1 MKTIK
6 LDNEIQVLIFLI
18 LYKNKEG
25 VSRDFLIKKL
35 KKPRTTIY
43 DNIAKMYK
51 KKLKGIPYV
60 KFYDLP
66 NNKVGRPIRMFFIP
80 KGIRDKHIDFRI
92 SN

>member
-18 LYKNKEG
+18 LYENREG
-25 VSRDFLIKKL
+25 VSRDFLIEKL
-35 KKPRTTIY
+35 KYPRTTIY

-51 KKLKGIPYV
+51 KKINRIPYV

-66 NNKVGRPIRMFFIP
+66 KGKVGRPIRMFYIP
-80 KGIRDKHIDFRI
+80 KGIRDKHIDFKI